1 MSKEI
6 LLGKT
11 LTELKEVVKELG
23 FPAFTAKQLADW
35 MYKKRI
41 HSFDLMSNIS
51 IKNREK
57 LSEQYDLGVQQ
68 PTRVAQSSD
77 GTKKYL
83 FQIGEDNFIESVYIP
98 EKKRATLCVSIQ
110 VGCKMDCLFC
120 MTGKQGFK
128 GHLSVAE
135 VLNQIIAIPESEKLT
150 NIVFMGMGE
159 PFDNINVLLKSI
171 EIITADYGLE
181 WSPKRIT
188 VSSIGVIPGL
198 KRFLKESTAH
208 LAISLHSPFDEERK
222 TIMPIQ
228 KAFPIQQVIDEIRK
242 YDFSRQRRISFEYI
256 MFDEL
261 NDTLQHAKAIKK
273 LLKGIDARVN
283 LIRFHAIPNIN
294 LKTSNTR
301 KMEEFSEYLNKNGV
315 RTTIRESRGED
326 IEAACGMLST
336 EELISKNKERENK

>member
-1 MSKEI
+1 MSKEV

-11 LTELKEVVKELG
+11 LQELKEVVKELG
-23 FPAFTAKQLADW
+23 FPAFTAKQLSEW

-41 HSFDLMSNIS
+41 HSFDSMTNIS
-51 IKNREK
+51 VKNRK
-57 LSEQYDLGVQQ
+57 ILSKKYQLGVKP

-83 FQIGEDNFIESVYIP
+83 FQIGEKDFIETVYIP
-98 EKKRATLCVSIQ
+98 EGKRATLCVSIQ

-128 GHLSVAE
+128 AHLSVAE
-135 VLNQIIAIPESEKLT
+135 VLNQIIAIPETNKLT

-171 EIITADYGLE
+171 EIITSNYGFE
-181 WSPKRIT
+181 WSAKRIT
-188 VSSIGVIPGL
+188 VSSIGVLPGL
-198 KRFLKESTAH
+198 KRFLNESTAH

-222 TIMPIQ
+222 KIMPIQ
-228 KAFPIQQVIDEIRK
+228 KFFPIQEVIDEIK
-242 YDFSRQRRISFEYI
+242 KHDFSKQRRVSFEYI
-256 MFDEL
+256 MFNEF
-261 NDTLQHAKAIKK
+261 NDSLRHASALRK
-273 LLKGIDARVN
+273 LLTGMEARVN
-283 LIRFHAIPNIN
+283 LIRFHAIPNID
-294 LKTSNTR
+294 LKTSNKK
-301 KMEEFSEYLNKNGV
+301 KMIQFAQYLNDNGL

-336 EELISKNKERENK
+336 KELNQKK

>member
-1 MSKEI
+1 MSKEV

-11 LTELKEVVKELG
+11 LNELKEIVKELE
-23 FPAFTAKQLADW
+23 FPAFTAKQLAEW

-41 HSFDLMSNIS
+41 HSFNEMSNIS
-51 IKNREK
+51 IKNREV
-57 LSEQYDLGVQQ
+57 LSQKYNLGIKK
-68 PTRVAQSSD
+68 PTRIAKSSD

-83 FQIGEDNFIESVYIP
+83 FQIGTDNFIESVYIP
-98 EKKRATLCVSIQ
+98 EDNRATLCVSIQ

-171 EIITADYGLE
+171 EIITADYGFE

-188 VSSIGVIPGL
+188 VSSIGILPGL

-222 TIMPIQ
+222 RIMPIQ
-228 KAFPIQQVIDEIRK
+228 KTFPIESVIDEIKK
-242 YDFSRQRRISFEYI
+242 YDFTRQRRVSFEYI
-256 MFDEL
+256 LFDGL
-261 NDTLQHAKAIKK
+261 NDTLKHAKAIQK
-273 LLKGIDARVN
+273 LLKGVDARVN

-294 LKTSNTR
+294 LKTSNKET
-301 KMEEFSEYLNKNGV
+301 MVQFAEYLNANGL
-315 RTTIRESRGED
+315 RTTIRASRGED

-336 EELISKNKERENK
+336 KELNNNNNLKTS